1 MPRIG
6 DCICCRYYAWDYH
19 FVCAVHPT
27 GPDGKTCTDYQFDA
41 EQTGKKFIDFLGLGE
56 PDEIDGVI
64 NNPWSEEPEDNWS
77 PPGTKYI
84 NGELVLIRELME
96 VTSGS
101 YII

>member
-1 MPRIG
+1 VPRLLG
-6 DCICCRYYAWDYH
+6 LTALFAQLLLKRL
-19 FVCAVHPT
+19 
-27 GPDGKTCTDYQFDA
+27 
-41 EQTGKKFIDFLGLGE
+41 DFLGLGE
-56 PDEIDGVI
+56 PVEMNDAV
-64 NNPWSEEPEDNWS
+64 NNPWSEEPADNWS